1 MGADFIDYTP
11 YLLPLTAIF
20 LLVTLAAFAY
30 RVRERRGFWPFAVG
44 SVAAVIVLI
53 GKFAFDSD
61 VALNAGITLLV
72 AASLWNAWPKA
83 SAATVDGAPVRGA
96 SRGSFIKSVAMGL
109 SSVSAFGNPLRI
121 RSARL

>member
-72 AASLWNAWPKA
+72 AASLECLAEGVGRDCGRRA
-83 SAATVDGAPVRGA
+83 GTRC
-96 SRGSFIKSVAMGL
+96 L
-109 SSVSAFGNPLRI
+109 
-121 RSARL
+121 AREFY